1 MDRESSRRA
10 RKMPKDKTQSHELVM
25 RAAKEEFLE
34 LGYEKASMRSIAE
47 KAGLTGGA
55 LYKHFASKEEMFSAL
70 IDPVFE
76 EMVRFYREQTN
87 RSRHVLLAEGVD
99 AFEQASAESSQLLLK
114 FVYSHFD
121 EFQLMFH
128 APQGTKYADIRER
141 MVQMEME
148 SSQGQERVVKDDPTD
163 DPGFSED
170 LKHIFFTMS
179 LVPLFEIIEHRYRY
193 DEAKRIVA
201 VISEAQNYAWSR
213 MLALSKESN
222 GSS

>member
-1 MDRESSRRA
+1 
-10 RKMPKDKTQSHELVM
+10 MPKDKTQSHELVM

-87 RSRHVLLAEGVD
+87 RSKHVLLAEGVD